1 MKTTI
6 TASGPAP
13 RSLARFGI
21 LFWCA
26 VAAAFACAHLRVTRG
41 PVFANDSYIY
51 LSAADNFLTGLP
63 GYTSIVHFD
72 SERSFGRV
80 PAPLTT
86 FPPGYPAAIG
96 AVRAISGIPTSWSA
110 CAVSI
115 MAFVLLVA
123 VCARAARLLGV
134 GPPLT
139 RFLLVWLIGNSW
151 GAVFGT
157 GVLTESLFTLT
168 SLAALTLLVSAMQ
181 KPAST
186 SHAAMLF
193 VAGGILAGAS
203 YWVRYAGLFLFAA
216 TASFF
221 LVRLLVVRDR
231 SSRLAALSVGCA
243 AALIGAGV
251 ARNSLLVGTW
261 KGGNTKS
268 VHHPLVGVIH
278 DFALWNYHL
287 LLGGIASSRFGA
299 GDVLLCAGA
308 LVLGGSLVAGF
319 RLERG
324 AWTLRRIILGRPA
337 LPLWYLIVYC
347 AGMLYLGVTSV
358 ISFEPRMF
366 YPVLPVMLLLAAR
379 GLQTSFAGLRADSA
393 RPMVAYAA
401 LSVVTIGYLVI
412 NGRSYVAPMHEAP
425 DRIVARELG
434 PELPAG
440 TSLRSWL
447 ETHVPAGDTIV
458 SNRGQASAYVLH
470 RKTVSLISDEYSDQR
485 WDEESVRT
493 LMRTYGAEY
502 IVVYFGDGG
511 DPVLHESS
519 FLSELARLSTP
530 NWLQLAAHN
539 RDVAVFRVTR
549 DSVSSAG
556 PSGHSPRKS

>member
-13 RSLARFGI
+13 RSLARLGI

-26 VAAAFACAHLRVTRG
+26 IAAAFACGHLRVTRG
-41 PVFANDSYIY
+41 PVFANDSYTY
-51 LSAADNFLTGLP
+51 LSVADNFLNGLP

-86 FPPGYPAAIG
+86 FPPGYPATVA
-96 AVRAISGIPTSWSA
+96 ALRAISGIPTSWSA
-110 CAVSI
+110 CAISI
-115 MAFVLLVA
+115 MALVLLVA
-123 VCARAARLLGV
+123 VCAHAAQLLGV

-157 GVLTESLFTLT
+157 SVLTESLFALT
-168 SLAALTLLVSAMQ
+168 SIAALTLLVSAMQ

-186 SHAAMLF
+186 AHAAMLF

-216 TASFF
+216 IASFF
-221 LVRLLVVRDR
+221 LLRLLVLRDR

-243 AALIGAGV
+243 AALIGTGMV
-251 ARNSLLVGTW
+251 RNSLLVGTW

-268 VHHPLVGVIH
+268 VHHALAGVIH

-299 GDVLLCAGA
+299 GEALLCAGA
-308 LVLGGSLVAGF
+308 LVLGLVVVAGF

-324 AWTLRRIILGRPA
+324 AWTLRRIVLARSA

-347 AGMLYLGVTSV
+347 AGMLYLGVSSV
-358 ISFEPRMF
+358 ISFDTRMF

-379 GLQTSFAGLRADSA
+379 GLQASFAGLRTESA

-401 LSVVTIGYLVI
+401 LSVVTLGYLVI
-412 NGRSYVAPMHEAP
+412 NGRSYLAPMHEAP
-425 DRIVARELG
+425 DQVVARELG
-434 PELPAG
+434 SQLPAG
-440 TSLRSWL
+440 GSLRSWL
-447 ETHVPAGDTIV
+447 ETHVPPGGTIV

-470 RKTVSLISDEYSDQR
+470 RNTVSLISDEYSDQH
-485 WDEESVRT
+485 WDADSVRT

-511 DPVLHESS
+511 DPVLRESS
-519 FLSELARLSTP
+519 FLSGLARLSTP

-539 RDVAVFRVTR
+539 RDVAVFRLTR
-549 DSVSSAG
+549 DSVSSG
-556 PSGHSPRKS
+556 DPSGHSPRKS

>member
-6 TASGPAP
+6 TASGLAP
-13 RSLARFGI
+13 RSLARLGI

-26 VAAAFACAHLRVTRG
+26 IAAALACGHLRVTRG
-41 PVFANDSYIY
+41 PVFANDSYTY
-51 LSAADNFLTGLP
+51 LSVADNFLNGLP

-86 FPPGYPAAIG
+86 FPLGYPATIG
-96 AVRAISGIPTSWSA
+96 AVRAISGIPISWSA
-110 CAVSI
+110 CAISI

-123 VCARAARLLGV
+123 VCAHAARLLGV

-157 GVLTESLFTLT
+157 SVLTESLFTLT
-168 SLAALTLLVSAMQ
+168 SIAALTVLVSAMQ

-186 SHAAMLF
+186 AHAAMLF
-193 VAGGILAGAS
+193 AAGGILAGAS
-203 YWVRYAGLFLFAA
+203 YWVRYAGLFLLAA
-216 TASFF
+216 IASFF
-221 LVRLLVVRDR
+221 LLRLLAIRNR

-243 AALIGAGV
+243 ATLVGAGMV
-251 ARNSLLVGTW
+251 RNSLLVGTW

-268 VHHPLVGVIH
+268 VHHPLASVIH
-278 DFALWNYHL
+278 EFALWNYHL
-287 LLGGIASSRFGA
+287 LLGGIASSRFGV
-299 GDVLLCAGA
+299 GEVLLCAGA
-308 LVLGGSLVAGF
+308 LVLGLVVAAGF

-324 AWTLRRIILGRPA
+324 AWTLRRAILARSA
-337 LPLWYLIVYC
+337 LPLWYLIAYC
-347 AGMLYLGVTSV
+347 AGMVYLGVTSV
-358 ISFEPRMF
+358 ISFDTRMF

-379 GLQTSFAGLRADSA
+379 GLQASFAGLRADSV
-393 RPMVAYAA
+393 RLKVAYAA
-401 LSVVTIGYLVI
+401 LSVATLGYLVI
-412 NGRSYVAPMHEAP
+412 NGRSYFAPVHEAP
-425 DRIVARELG
+425 DRVVAQELG
-434 PELPAG
+434 SELPSG
-440 TSLRSWL
+440 SSLRSWL
-447 ETHVPAGDTIV
+447 ETHVPSGATIV

-470 RKTVSLISDEYSDQR
+470 RNTVSLISAEYSDQR
-485 WDEESVRT
+485 WDADSIRT

-519 FLSELARLSTP
+519 FLSGLARLSP
-530 NWLQLAAHN
+530 PKWLQLAAHN
-539 RDVAVFRVTR
+539 RDAAVFRVTR
-549 DSVSSAG
+549 DSASSADQ
-556 PSGHSPRKS
+556 SDHSPQKS